1 MKNRK
6 MLLAVL
12 TAALLVSAAG
22 CQGSDD
28 TKDKDST
35 KSETTAAPTEE
46 PDLPESGTLAQ
57 DTAEDG
63 EIPPSDEKPS
73 TAPDGTKDA
82 ASDQELSSTPESN
95 AGTEGLPDAELAD
108 FANAE
113 EHAVG
118 DEISFTADDLSYNL
132 TITGGSFTDQRDEH
146 ASSQPDEV
154 VVIDYK
160 YTPVSGAAL
169 LVDDMSFQL
178 FLEDGTACELY
189 YFPDQKTPSL
199 VSAPESCSAQVAYG
213 VPKGTKKV
221 ILCYRDS
228 SHKELGTVKF
238 PIKLS

>member
-6 MLLAVL
+6 ILPAVL
-12 TAALLVSAAG
+12 TAALLISAAG
-22 CQGSDD
+22 CRGSDD
-28 TKDKDST
+28 TKDTEST
-35 KSETTAAPTEE
+35 KAETTASPTEE
-46 PDLPESGTLAQ
+46 PDLPDSGTLAQ

-82 ASDQELSSTPESN
+82 ASDQELSSTPETN
-95 AGTEGLPDAELAD
+95 TGTEGLPDAELAD

-118 DEISFTADDLSYNL
+118 DEITFTAGDLSYNL
-132 TITGGSFTDQRDEH
+132 TITGTSFTDQRDEH
-146 ASSQPDEV
+146 SSSQPDKV
-154 VVIDYK
+154 LVIDYK
-160 YTPVSGAAL
+160 YTPVSGASL

-199 VSAPESCSAQVAYG
+199 VSAPESCSAQIAYG